1 MRSYIGHVL
10 INNEIKEIPFE
21 TDGNPVKHLWGKFG
35 MAVYIERIEGVE
47 SAEEDTDEKETEARR
62 VAINN
67 DDPGN

>member
-21 TDGNPVKHLWGKFG
+21 TDGNPVKHLWGKYG

-47 SAEEDTDEKETEARR
+47 SAEKEAAEEADENEAEDGDEE
-62 VAINN
+62 
-67 DDPGN
+67 

>member
-21 TDGNPVKHLWGKFG
+21 TDGNPVKYLWGKFG

-47 SAEEDTDEKETEARR
+47 SAENETDEPAEGGEGG
-62 VAINN
+62 
-67 DDPGN
+67 DEQ